1 MVICGGAEGLRREGI
16 EGLRGPGEP
25 PGAAAG
31 YEFALTMD
39 GRLPGCDTARL
50 RPMPRLLTVLAGS
63 ADTILLPAFGKETAA
78 AVESVGDGAS
88 PKEDGGADDFPR
100 RW

>member
-1 MVICGGAEGLRREGI
+1 MRREGI

-25 PGAAAG
+25 PGVAEG
-31 YEFALTMD
+31 YEFALTME
-39 GRLPGCDTARL
+39 GRLPGCDTARF
-50 RPMPRLLTVLAGS
+50 RPIPRLLTVLEGR
-63 ADTILLPAFGKETAA
+63 ADAILLPTFGTEAA
-78 AVESVGDGAS
+78 DAVESVGDGAS